1 VNNDYIGVKNLVLNG
16 TFRYDL
22 VLPDNQT
29 KRVPDDVHQPIT
41 INKEEV
47 SRDLGDIF
55 DFEVSGVYTL
65 LKGLSVSG
73 LYQYT
78 FALKDRVTGK
88 RGFAYQ
94 SLEAETD
101 FTSQI
106 FRTGVSYTTLPLY
119 LEKHFPFPLTVSVSY
134 RYRFAGTNNTLKS
147 QFIAL
152 ELSGLF

>member
-1 VNNDYIGVKNLVLNG
+1 
-16 TFRYDL
+16 
-22 VLPDNQT
+22 VLPDKQT
-29 KRVPDDVHQPIT
+29 KRVPDDVTKPIT

-55 DFEVSGVYTL
+55 DFEGSGVYTL
-65 LKGLSVSG
+65 LKGFSVSG

-78 FALKDRVTGK
+78 FALKDWISGN
-88 RGFAYQ
+88 RGFVYQ
-94 SLEAETD
+94 SLEAKTD
-101 FTSQI
+101 FTSHI

-119 LEKHFPFPLTVSVSY
+119 LEKKFPFPLTVSVSY
-134 RYRFAGTNNTLKS
+134 RDRFAGTNNVLKS